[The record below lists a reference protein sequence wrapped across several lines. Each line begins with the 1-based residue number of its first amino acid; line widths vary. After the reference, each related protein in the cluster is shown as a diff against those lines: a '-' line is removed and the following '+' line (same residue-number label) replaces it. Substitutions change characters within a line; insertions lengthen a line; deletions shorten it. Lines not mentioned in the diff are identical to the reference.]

1 MNLFSNFNKF
11 GKKKALVFKDTEISY
26 SELEGFTIKNN
37 VFDKD
42 SLVLLINDN
51 SIESIMFYVLIMKS
65 KNISL
70 MLIENNTNEK
80 SILEILENYQ
90 HDYLI
95 LPKKKYKYFYN
106 TFFSILEIGSYLV
119 LKNKKLITKNINT
132 DNKLMLTTSGSLGS
146 SKFVRLSLNN
156 LKFNSKQIIEYL
168 KIEKKDKIITTM
180 PMSYSY
186 MLSIINTHLE
196 SGASI
201 YINHSSIFQREFW
214 NYFDKN
220 KINSFSG
227 VPYHFHILEKNNF
240 KFLNSNYLKYITCAG
255 GKLDERII
263 KKFIL
268 L

>member
-119 LKNKKLITKNINT
+119 LKNKKIN
-132 DNKLMLTTSGSLGS
+132 
-146 SKFVRLSLNN
+146 
-156 LKFNSKQIIEYL
+156 Y
-168 KIEKKDKIITTM
+168 
-180 PMSYSY
+180 
-186 MLSIINTHLE
+186 
-196 SGASI
+196 
-201 YINHSSIFQREFW
+201 
-214 NYFDKN
+214 
-220 KINSFSG
+220 
-227 VPYHFHILEKNNF
+227 
-240 KFLNSNYLKYITCAG
+240 
-255 GKLDERII
+255 
-263 KKFIL
+263 
-268 L
+268 

>member
-95 LPKKKYKYFYN
+95 LPKKKYKYFSN

-146 SKFVRLSLNN
+146 SKFVRL
-156 LKFNSKQIIEYL
+156 
-168 KIEKKDKIITTM
+168 
-180 PMSYSY
+180 
-186 MLSIINTHLE
+186 
-196 SGASI
+196 
-201 YINHSSIFQREFW
+201 
-214 NYFDKN
+214 
-220 KINSFSG
+220 
-227 VPYHFHILEKNNF
+227 
-240 KFLNSNYLKYITCAG
+240 
-255 GKLDERII
+255 
-263 KKFIL
+263 
-268 L
+268 

>member
-146 SKFVRLSLNN
+146 QN
-156 LKFNSKQIIEYL
+156 LWDYR
-168 KIEKKDKIITTM
+168 
-180 PMSYSY
+180 
-186 MLSIINTHLE
+186 SIIL
-196 SGASI
+196 
-201 YINHSSIFQREFW
+201 SSIQ
-214 NYFDKN
+214 N
-220 KINSFSG
+220 K
-227 VPYHFHILEKNNF
+227 
-240 KFLNSNYLKYITCAG
+240 
-255 GKLDERII
+255 
-263 KKFIL
+263 
-268 L
+268 

>member
-214 NYFDKN
+214 NYFDK
-220 KINSFSG
+220 K
-227 VPYHFHILEKNNF
+227 
-240 KFLNSNYLKYITCAG
+240 
-255 GKLDERII
+255 
-263 KKFIL
+263 
-268 L
+268 